1 MSIGIF
7 IPARTTSNR
16 LPNKL
21 LLPFGKTN
29 LFDIAC
35 KKVSE
40 LPDRFGK
47 YALVCEPEL
56 IKIAESHGLKILL
69 RDIETINMDDPI
81 VRVMGAVAQ
90 AEESHMMFLNPCL
103 AFYTTEMIL
112 SSLESFEVLLQ
123 EGIEYATSVKPF
135 HNWIFDSNGK
145 SITPINYKELNTK
158 NIIGLTQTAHCFHMF
173 NKEEFLNT
181 GQMLKEGHGLISVPE
196 VATID
201 VDTLEEYNFAKWRW
215 ENGI

>member
-69 RDIETINMDDPI
+69 RDIETTNMDDPI
-81 VRVMGAVAQ
+81 VRVMGAAAP

-103 AFYTTEMIL
+103 AFYTTAMIL
-112 SSLESFEVLLQ
+112 SCLESFQVLVQ
-123 EGIEYATSVKPF
+123 
-135 HNWIFDSNGK
+135 
-145 SITPINYKELNTK
+145 
-158 NIIGLTQTAHCFHMF
+158 
-173 NKEEFLNT
+173 
-181 GQMLKEGHGLISVPE
+181 
-196 VATID
+196 
-201 VDTLEEYNFAKWRW
+201 
-215 ENGI
+215 